1 MPTTKPMPWPR
12 KPASKP
18 GTDGASTTPLTA
30 EQLWSRL
37 LAWQT
42 RREHSRL
49 ELARKLAAL
58 GADEDQQSALL
69 ARLADLG
76 LQSDARHASQV
87 VRSQLARGRGLRVL
101 QEQLREKG
109 LSADEADVSEQL
121 SDIDWVE
128 RAFVLLQRR
137 ASRRDLSD
145 PREQARQLR
154 FLQYR
159 GFTQGQA
166 LQAWRKL
173 LSHQNGASRVAPD
186 S

>member
-76 LQSDARHASQV
+76 LQSDARHAS
-87 VRSQLARGRGLRVL
+87 
-101 QEQLREKG
+101 
-109 LSADEADVSEQL
+109 
-121 SDIDWVE
+121 
-128 RAFVLLQRR
+128 
-137 ASRRDLSD
+137 
-145 PREQARQLR
+145 
-154 FLQYR
+154 
-159 GFTQGQA
+159 
-166 LQAWRKL
+166 
-173 LSHQNGASRVAPD
+173 
-186 S
+186 